1 MKNLQEKKTKR
12 ENRDISEIL
21 SLLQR
26 QTQQNEDIYLKL
38 TSIEQRLNEYEVNQ
52 KLNGILRSTDHGIDA
67 VPKEEKDLLTHQNW
81 KIQQQLQQL
90 QLAQMK
96 SHLEE
101 RQLLRQFTLQ
111 QHLKII
117 QQQLED

>member
-26 QTQQNEDIYLKL
+26 QIQQNEDIYLKL

-52 KLNGILRSTDHGIDA
+52 KLNGILRSTDHGIDT
-67 VPKEEKDLLTHQNW
+67 VPKEDLLTHQNW